1 MTEFR
6 GIVNYVGGGHVRVL
20 DKPFPLTVH
29 AGFGTDFSPVTAADA
44 EVFGRVDFMVFTMGI
59 SGSIGKFGFALGLN
73 SRRGS
78 IDNLVLQNL
87 ITGPVQASLQ
97 VKTIGITYALN
108 YKF

>member
-1 MTEFR
+1 M
-6 GIVNYVGGGHVRVL
+6 VSS
-20 DKPFPLTVH
+20 PLLPN
-29 AGFGTDFSPVTAADA
+29 A
-44 EVFGRVDFMVFTMGI
+44 VFGQVDFMVYTAGI
-59 SGSIGKFGFALGLN
+59 SGAIGQFKFAFGVN

-97 VKTIGITYALN
+97 IKTIGVTYALN